1 MNQLA
6 PITGS
11 HAPAIIVVPVGPG
24 ASDSALTPELAE
36 QKASAEGESD
46 RGDKAQHGGSRQA
59 VDLSAKLVNLEEL
72 LDLGR
77 GQGQGRR
84 MNFPVSRLIR

>member
-46 RGDKAQHGGSRQA
+46 RGDKAQHGGPRHD
-59 VDLSAKLVNLEEL
+59 VDLAPELVNFVERF
-72 LDLGR
+72 DLAR
-77 GQGQGRR
+77 GQ
-84 MNFPVSRLIR
+84 